1 MAASQTVVG
10 NAALI
15 KLGVATV
22 VSFDDES
29 KQARLLTQRFEAL
42 RDLEMSMHP
51 WTRFTTRT
59 QLSAEAT
66 APAFGYAYQYVL
78 PTDCMRL
85 TRVGEYDAVLGLT
98 DYDGGGRALYALED
112 GRILTDL
119 GAPLN
124 IRYVKRVADT
134 TRWDSWFEEALACRI
149 ALDLGEP
156 LTQSDT
162 KIARAAA
169 MYKDAIKEARRQNA
183 IERAAESTPDS
194 SWVMGRL

>member
-1 MAASQTVVG
+1 MAASETVVG

-22 VSFDDES
+22 VTFADES

-42 RDLEMSMHP
+42 RDLEMRMHP
-51 WTRFTTRT
+51 WTAFTTRASLT
-59 QLSAEAT
+59 AEAT

-78 PTDCMRL
+78 PADCLRL
-85 TRVGEYDAVLGLT
+85 TRVGDYDAVLGLT

-119 GAPLN
+119 AAPLN
-124 IRYVKRVADT
+124 IRFVKRVVDT
-134 TRWDSWFEEALACRI
+134 TRWDPCFEEALACRI
-149 ALDLGEP
+149 AMDLGEP
-156 LTQSDT
+156 LTQSDS
-162 KIARAAA
+162 KIQRAAA
-169 MYKDAIKEARRQNA
+169 LYKDAIKEARRQNA
-183 IERAAESTPDS
+183 IERAAESIPDS